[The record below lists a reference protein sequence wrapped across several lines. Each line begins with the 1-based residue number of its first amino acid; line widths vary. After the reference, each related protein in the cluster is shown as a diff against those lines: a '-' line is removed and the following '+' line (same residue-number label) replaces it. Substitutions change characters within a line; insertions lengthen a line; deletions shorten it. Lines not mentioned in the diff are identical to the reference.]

1 MFWGPTPPSNITV
14 LINLRPKVGD
24 VSTYS
29 KHKMQI
35 LGANELKEC
44 LSRLKNPCHP
54 PLLKIIAPK
63 IEVLDQILSET
74 NEHVPT
80 ILHISTRIVKRH
92 STLHDANHGS
102 SAWTSID
109 VDCIWLR
116 KAKKSSIR
124 LHFVRMKTISCMAK
138 GDLAKG
144 LNQRDK
150 ASRGRFLSSC
160 VTVKLKEIVLDIV
173 LHSA

>member
-14 LINLRPKVGD
+14 LINLRLKVGD

-138 GDLAKG
+138 GDLG
-144 LNQRDK
+144 QRAEPKRQGFKRQIFEFVCHGQVERDCI
-150 ASRGRFLSSC
+150 GHCF
-160 VTVKLKEIVLDIV
+160 T
-173 LHSA
+173 